1 MARVTKK
8 QIKEDKLVSTTTKLT
23 IYLEGNWKKIVGIAG
38 AIIIVIAAI
47 VAFYGYTS
55 SKNNRASVMLSEAAK
70 LYDEAESAMQKDGN
84 TESTISKYDTA
95 KNKLQEVIDH
105 GGSRSTISEAI
116 FLSARCSYQAGKY
129 NEAIS
134 GYEKY
139 VNKYPKSP
147 NFIAARDGIAKSYV
161 QLGDDESLRKAI
173 RYYDELSKYPESYIT
188 VDAILNKGM
197 CHEKLGES
205 DKSLEAYKVV
215 VDRFKVKV
223 EAAVQEKSKD
233 VVQKAKNVIEKYQD
247 ALGSSASDANFKS
260 LLEKAQSLEKNKQEK
275 WFETL
280 LAYDKAILS
289 RNEYWQEQSASVNNS
304 SKLKAAELALRE
316 YENESLDMIKA
327 VSMGRKFEADGD
339 WDTAVRYYGR
349 STEFSFLPVREM
361 YIKAQNRMD
370 LINIAKQEG
379 KPEA

>member
-1 MARVTKK
+1 
-8 QIKEDKLVSTTTKLT
+8 
-23 IYLEGNWKKIVGIAG
+23 
-38 AIIIVIAAI
+38 
-47 VAFYGYTS
+47 
-55 SKNNRASVMLSEAAK
+55 
-70 LYDEAESAMQKDGN
+70 
-84 TESTISKYDTA
+84 
-95 KNKLQEVIDH
+95 
-105 GGSRSTISEAI
+105 
-116 FLSARCSYQAGKY
+116 
-129 NEAIS
+129 
-134 GYEKY
+134 
-139 VNKYPKSP
+139 
-147 NFIAARDGIAKSYV
+147 
-161 QLGDDESLRKAI
+161 
-173 RYYDELSKYPESYIT
+173 
-188 VDAILNKGM
+188 
-197 CHEKLGES
+197 
-205 DKSLEAYKVV
+205 
-215 VDRFKVKV
+215 
-223 EAAVQEKSKD
+223 
-233 VVQKAKNVIEKYQD
+233 
-247 ALGSSASDANFKS
+247 LGSSASDANFKS

>member
-23 IYLEGNWKKIVGIAG
+23 IYLEGNWKKIGGIAG